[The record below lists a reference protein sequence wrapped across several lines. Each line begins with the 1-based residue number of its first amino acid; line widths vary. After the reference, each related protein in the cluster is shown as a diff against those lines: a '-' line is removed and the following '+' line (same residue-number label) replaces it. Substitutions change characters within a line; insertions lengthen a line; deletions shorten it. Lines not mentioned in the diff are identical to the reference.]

1 LAPQQDSVPA
11 ASAQVNALPTA
22 MADADVV
29 AVDADGV
36 AEAGVGVAG
45 VGAAVVGAD
54 MAVAGVGAD
63 VAVAVVGADV
73 AVVGAAVAG
82 VGAALA
88 SVGAAVVGAA
98 VVVVGSPLGTDP
110 PGVASGPL
118 GPTSRAWDGTS
129 LGPEHAA
136 TRIRDA
142 SAAAHRRPTASYIL
156 GPHEPAP
163 GPRGAVTVRQ
173 RTGRCNGCSTLTD
186 QVRCW

>member
-45 VGAAVVGAD
+45 VGVAGLGAAVI
-54 MAVAGVGAD
+54 GAD
-63 VAVAVVGADV
+63 VAVAGVGV
-73 AVVGAAVAG
+73 AVAG
-82 VGAALA
+82 VGAAVA
-88 SVGAAVVGAA
+88 SVGAAVVGPA
-98 VVVVGSPLGTDP
+98 VCVGVGSPLGADP
-110 PGVASGPL
+110 PGAASGPL
-118 GPTSRAWDGTS
+118 GPTSGAWDGTS

-142 SAAAHRRPTASYIL
+142 SAAAHRRLTASYTL

-163 GPRGAVTVRQ
+163 GVKSQIV
-173 RTGRCNGCSTLTD
+173 
-186 QVRCW
+186 V